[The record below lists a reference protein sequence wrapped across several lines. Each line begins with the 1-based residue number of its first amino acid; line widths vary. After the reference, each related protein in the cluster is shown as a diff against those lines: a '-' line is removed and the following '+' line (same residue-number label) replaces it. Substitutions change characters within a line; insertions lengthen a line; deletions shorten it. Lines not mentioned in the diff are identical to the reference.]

1 MKQDQSRWETLRRDG
16 GFLLPPDFASRVMRQ
31 AQIKQRRAHAVRMIA
46 GAITLFLAGAASTR
60 WIVNSVIDQ
69 NQGAVQKLTSQD
81 RREGAASGYQSGLI
95 ADNELLLESVSR
107 ILFPS
112 ATADLGSSN
121 SSSGRDLEYRSD
133 SDDQDDVWAQD
144 SACGGDA
151 KCLAYYAANFRSVNN
166 QEIVW

>member
-1 MKQDQSRWETLRRDG
+1 MKQDQNRWEALRRDG
-16 GFLLPPDFASRVMRQ
+16 GALLPPDFASRVMRQ
-31 AQIKQRRAHAVRMIA
+31 ARIKQRRAHTVRMIA

-69 NQGAVQKLTSQD
+69 GQGAVQKVTRQD
-81 RREGAASGYQSGLI
+81 RREGGVAGYQSGLI

-107 ILFPS
+107 ILFSS
-112 ATADLGSSN
+112 ATADLGSN
-121 SSSGRDLEYRSD
+121 SGRDLEYRSD
-133 SDDQDDVWAQD
+133 SDDQDDAWAQD

-151 KCLAYYAANFRSVNN
+151 KCLAYYAANFRSANE